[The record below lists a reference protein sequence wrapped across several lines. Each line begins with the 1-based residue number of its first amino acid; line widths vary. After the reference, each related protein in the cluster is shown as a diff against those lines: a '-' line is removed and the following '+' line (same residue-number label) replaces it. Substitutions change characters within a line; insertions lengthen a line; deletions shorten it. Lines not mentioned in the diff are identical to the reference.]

1 MSEFW
6 FKPKTHGYGAAPS
19 NWKGWAAIAAVIL
32 ASLALMGVLFL
43 QPLATGSLPSL
54 GAFMLFVVLDSV
66 LIVAFLVIAR
76 CKTDGDWRWRW
87 GGR

>member
-6 FKPKTHGYGAAPS
+6 FKPKTHGYGVAPS

-32 ASLALMGVLFL
+32 ASLALAGVLL
-43 QPLATGSLPSL
+43 LLPLASGTLPSL
-54 GAFMLFVVLDSV
+54 GRFVLFVVLDTA
-66 LIVAFLVIAR
+66 LIVAFITIAR
-76 CKTDGDWRWRW
+76 RKTDGDWRWRW